1 MRLKGNQVDLT
12 THGSGRHIVATGW
25 LWEHTV
31 EEITNYGLNIE
42 TPNIMTYDHSMIY
55 E

>member
-1 MRLKGNQVDLT
+1 MT
-12 THGSGRHIVATGW
+12 THRSGRDIVVTGW

-31 EEITNYGLNIE
+31 EEITNYGLNRE
-42 TPNIMTYDHSMIY
+42 TPNIMIYDHSMIY